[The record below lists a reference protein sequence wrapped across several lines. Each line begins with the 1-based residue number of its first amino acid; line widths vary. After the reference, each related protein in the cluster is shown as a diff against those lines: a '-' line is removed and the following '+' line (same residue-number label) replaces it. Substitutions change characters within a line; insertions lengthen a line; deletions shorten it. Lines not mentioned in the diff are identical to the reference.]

1 MAAKIESY
9 DLVILGSGAGGKLI
23 AWTSAQKGQR
33 VAVIE
38 RKYIGGSCPNIA
50 CLPSKNIIHSAKVA
64 SLFFRSGEFGISKDN
79 TRIDMGMVR
88 ERKRQMV
95 RQLVDIHLEK
105 YRKSGAELVMGTGRF
120 IAPKTIE
127 VALNDGGTRTFRG
140 TNVVIDTGSR
150 ATLDPVP
157 GLLESKPLTHI
168 EALELDQIPQHL
180 MVLGGGY
187 VGLELAQA
195 FRRFGSAVTVIDRN
209 HRLAH
214 NEDEDISHAL
224 EELCRD
230 EGIRIETDV
239 KVTKVE
245 GRSGDHVKL
254 LGTRDGGA
262 FEVSGSHLLVA
273 SGPTPNTEGIGLD
286 VAGVQINGRGHIKVN
301 ERLQTTAAGVW
312 AVGDC
317 NGGPHFTHIAEN
329 DYLIVVENIAGG
341 NKVTTG
347 RQVPFCM
354 YTDPELARVGLNET
368 EAKQRGIPYRVAR
381 LPMATNFRAM
391 TMSETR
397 GFMKILV
404 DTKSDRILGFTM
416 LGTGAGE
423 LLPAVQMVMLAGAPY
438 TMLRDAIITH
448 PTLSEGLGNLSL
460 AVPVKAQ

>member
-1 MAAKIESY
+1 MAANIENY

-23 AWTSAQKGQR
+23 AWASAQKGQR

-38 RKYIGGSCPNIA
+38 RKYIGGACPNIA

-79 TRIDMGMVR
+79 TRIDMGVVR

-95 RQLVDIHLEK
+95 RKLVDLHLEK

-140 TNVVIDTGSR
+140 ANVVIDTGSR

-168 EALELDQIPQHL
+168 EALELDQVPPHL
-180 MVLGGGY
+180 LVLGGGY

-195 FRRFGSAVTVIDRN
+195 FRRFGSEVTVIDRN

-230 EGIRIETDV
+230 EGIRVVTDA
-239 KVTKVE
+239 KITRVE
-245 GRSGDHVKL
+245 GRSGEGVKL
-254 LGTRDGGA
+254 LGTHDGNA

-273 SGPTPNTEGIGLD
+273 SGRTPNTDGIGLEK
-286 VAGVQINGRGHIKVN
+286 AGVQINS
-301 ERLQTTAAGVW
+301 AA
-312 AVGDC
+312 
-317 NGGPHFTHIAEN
+317 
-329 DYLIVVENIAGG
+329 
-341 NKVTTG
+341 
-347 RQVPFCM
+347 
-354 YTDPELARVGLNET
+354 
-368 EAKQRGIPYRVAR
+368 
-381 LPMATNFRAM
+381 
-391 TMSETR
+391 
-397 GFMKILV
+397 IL
-404 DTKSDRILGFTM
+404 R
-416 LGTGAGE
+416 
-423 LLPAVQMVMLAGAPY
+423 
-438 TMLRDAIITH
+438 
-448 PTLSEGLGNLSL
+448 
-460 AVPVKAQ
+460 